1 MKSIFLRTL
10 LICTATFFLL
20 FPIEAQKIKTDL
32 FKNMKARAIGP
43 AAMSGRIT
51 AIDAVVANPDIIYAG
66 SASGGVWKTENGGTS
81 WTSIFDENPILN
93 IGSIAIQQSNPS
105 VIWVGTGEGNP
116 RNSVNLG
123 AGIYKSMDAGKTWKL
138 MGLEK
143 TKNIHRL
150 IIDPTN
156 PNVVYAGVIGNP
168 FADHTERGLFKTTDG
183 GQNWESTPYMPGA
196 SCGQP
201 SCRSAWAW

>member
-1 MKSIFLRTL
+1 LKHKPKKS
-10 LICTATFFLL
+10 
-20 FPIEAQKIKTDL
+20 KTDL

-93 IGSIAIQQSNPS
+93 IGAIAIQQSNPS

-123 AGIYKSMDAGKTWKL
+123 AGIYKSLDGGKTWKL

-143 TKNIHRL
+143 TKNIHRV

-156 PNVVYAGVIGNP
+156 PNVVYVGAIGNP
-168 FADHTERGLFKTTDG
+168 FADHPERGVFKTTDG
-183 GQNWESTPYMPGA
+183 CQTWEKILFTNE
-196 SCGQP
+196 
-201 SCRSAWAW
+201 RSGVADMVMNPTNPNKLFVAM

>member
-1 MKSIFLRTL
+1 MKSQFLKLL
-10 LICTATFFLL
+10 LISVLVSVFSFQT
-20 FPIEAQKIKTDL
+20 EAQKIKTDL

-66 SASGGVWKTENGGTS
+66 SASGGVWKTENGGTT

-93 IGSIAIQQSNPS
+93 IGAIAIQQSNPS

-143 TKNIHRL
+143 TKKSQCYL
-150 IIDPTN
+150 
-156 PNVVYAGVIGNP
+156 
-168 FADHTERGLFKTTDG
+168 
-183 GQNWESTPYMPGA
+183 
-196 SCGQP
+196 CGRNRKP
-201 SCRSAWAW
+201 LRRPPRKRRF